1 MESDLK
7 QINTKPVT
15 TTIEEMLRKE
25 ERKREKDISKKRR
38 ITRVISKF
46 KKAERENKRT
56 AEEGG
61 DTQGVKIQ
69 KYETKNERRSE
80 MTRRSRRKR
89 RGHVIT
95 A

>member
-1 MESDLK
+1 MQLLHSSQGVCFLYVESDLK

-61 DTQGVKIQ
+61 DTQ
-69 KYETKNERRSE
+69 KYKN
-80 MTRRSRRKR
+80 MKRKMKEDLK
-89 RGHVIT
+89 
-95 A
+95 